1 MVKNLKRKV
10 IYQVHIL
17 QNIDIFPGNVN
28 KYRIYYSNMMEYLKL
43 RDISFW
49 FRKVNKNF
57 THLYDWVIIKNH

>member
-43 RDISFW
+43 RYF
-49 FRKVNKNF
+49 FLVP
-57 THLYDWVIIKNH
+57 